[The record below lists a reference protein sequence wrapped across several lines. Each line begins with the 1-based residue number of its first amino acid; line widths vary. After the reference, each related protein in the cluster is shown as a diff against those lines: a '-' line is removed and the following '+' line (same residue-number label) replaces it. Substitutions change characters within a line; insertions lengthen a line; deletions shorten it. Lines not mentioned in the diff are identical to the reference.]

1 MIVPHAVSE
10 EKEVVQTKLA
20 TSFKITERQENKY
33 LYNKATK
40 QFVLQKKLLRNN
52 GHNVNLKEKR
62 NKPIKSLS
70 VNLCY
75 RMLNAL

>member
-40 QFVLQKKLLRNN
+40 
-52 GHNVNLKEKR
+52 
-62 NKPIKSLS
+62 
-70 VNLCY
+70 
-75 RMLNAL
+75 